1 MVECGGLE
9 NRFPPIGGT
18 GVRIPLSPQS
28 QNKPRDQRGCLFYE
42 APKKT
47 CFLKVLKENKHNPSG
62 FILVLQDTW
71 KGIIESNPPLSA
83 KLH

>member
-1 MVECGGLE
+1 
-9 NRFPPIGGT
+9 
-18 GVRIPLSPQS
+18 
-28 QNKPRDQRGCLFYE
+28 
-42 APKKT
+42 
-47 CFLKVLKENKHNPSG
+47 VLKENKHNPSG